1 MREGDIEN
9 MNKKLERKISRVVCK
24 RYSSIARRKTDKR
37 DEHNILVMSC
47 QAIGDT
53 ITRIPFLRELR
64 KNYQRSYITLVCTAR
79 TYNLIELCPYVDEIV
94 VYNPELKKKL
104 ISKRFL
110 DGMYKSYKFGQELTK
125 RRSYEMAIILSAVNH
140 EEYEAWIPFFAG
152 VKRIIGYTEKVDML
166 RHEVID
172 GTYDMYLTDVLQPN
186 HDNHEVENNLEIL
199 RYLNCRIE
207 DDKYEIWINDTDRKA
222 VKRLLD
228 ENVCANKMKIVVNLS
243 ANCREREWPIEKYI
257 DVCKRL
263 NEEYDI
269 QFILVG
275 AGEIARKYG
284 DIYSDEIPNVCNLID
299 KTSIRETWAIME
311 KSTLYLGS
319 ETGTTHLAAS
329 AGLSGVAIYLPDNVV
344 NWFARGTVRF
354 SPWKSDIKVISPQNP
369 LPGCEHGCY
378 VGKAH
383 CIAQVTSDEVYDA
396 MVEKCEQIQTAAK

>member
-207 DDKYEIWINDTDRKA
+207 DDKYEMWISDNDRD
-222 VKRLLD
+222 VVNRLLNNID
-228 ENVCANKMKIVVNLS
+228 NNKIKIAINLS
-243 ANCREREWPIEKYI
+243 SSTREKEWPIEKYI

-263 NEEYDI
+263 NKKYDI
-269 QFILVG
+269 EYILVD
-275 AGEIARKYG
+275 AGERARKYG
-284 DIYSDEIPNVCNLID
+284 EIFCNELHNVCNLID
-299 KTSIRETWAIME
+299 KTSIRETWAVME
-311 KSTLYLGS
+311 IADLYLGND
-319 ETGTTHLAAS
+319 TGTVHLAAT
-329 AGLSGVAIYLPDNVV
+329 AGLSGVAIYMSSRNITD
-344 NWFARGTVRF
+344 WFVRYTVRF
-354 SPWKSDIKVISPQNP
+354 SPWKADIKAISPQNP